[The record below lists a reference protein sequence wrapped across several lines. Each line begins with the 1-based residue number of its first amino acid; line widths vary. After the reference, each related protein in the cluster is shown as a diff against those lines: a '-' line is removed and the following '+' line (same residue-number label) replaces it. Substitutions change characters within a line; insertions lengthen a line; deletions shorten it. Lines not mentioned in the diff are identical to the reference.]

1 MTLFLLVIP
10 PLGLSALGPVLAVAF
25 GVCAVVAVVAA
36 VGRKRGGE

>member
-36 VGRKRGGE
+36 WKRRGER